1 VWQLRRFYPYNSVLI
16 KLLLWRNWMPRVT
29 PKTREELSDLEDVF
43 ERAEQ
48 ALGFVPNS
56 FYLMGRRP
64 EMLRA
69 FSRLSREV
77 IGVPGRVSQ
86 DLKWLIAHIASRAA
100 GCQYCM
106 AHTAG
111 SANKAKS
118 EMERK
123 IDAIFEYERSE
134 LFSDAEKA
142 ALTVAQAAGTTPN
155 MVSDADMENL
165 KIYFD
170 EDQIVEIVGVI
181 CLFGWLNRFN
191 DTMATYLEQ
200 EPLEFATQ
208 HLAASGWEVGKHKG

>member
-1 VWQLRRFYPYNSVLI
+1 MSRIR
-16 KLLLWRNWMPRVT
+16 
-29 PKTREELSDLEDVF
+29 PKSREELSDLEDVF
-43 ERAEQ
+43 ERVEQ

-56 FYLMGRRP
+56 FFLMGRRP

-77 IGVPGRVSQ
+77 VGVPGRVPQ
-86 DLKWLIAHIASRAA
+86 DLKWLVAHIASQAA

-118 EMERK
+118 KTEEK
-123 IDAIFEYERSE
+123 IDAVFKYERSE

-155 MVSDADMENL
+155 MVSDADIKNL
-165 KIYFD
+165 KKYFD
-170 EDQIVEIVGVI
+170 EDQIVEIIGVI

-191 DTMATYLEQ
+191 DTLATNLEE
-200 EPLEFATQ
+200 EPLNFATR
-208 HLAASGWEVGKHKG
+208 HLAASGWQVGKHGE

>member
-1 VWQLRRFYPYNSVLI
+1 
-16 KLLLWRNWMPRVT
+16 MPRVT
-29 PKTREELSDLEDVF
+29 PKSREELSDLEDVF

-56 FYLMGRRP
+56 FFLMGRRP

-77 IGVPGRVSQ
+77 VGVPGRVPQ
-86 DLKWLIAHIASRAA
+86 DLKWLVAHIASQAA

-111 SANKAKS
+111 SANKSKS
-118 EMERK
+118 KTEEK
-123 IDAIFEYERSE
+123 IDAVFEYERSD

-142 ALTVAQAAGTTPN
+142 ALTVAQGAGATPN
-155 MVSDADMENL
+155 MVSDTDIKNL
-165 KIYFD
+165 KNYFD
-170 EDQIVEIVGVI
+170 DDQIIEIVGVI

-191 DTMATYLEQ
+191 DTLATNLEQ
-200 EPLEFATQ
+200 EPLDFATR
-208 HLAASGWEVGKHKG
+208 HLAASGWQVGKHSE

>member
-1 VWQLRRFYPYNSVLI
+1 
-16 KLLLWRNWMPRVT
+16 MPRVT

>member
-1 VWQLRRFYPYNSVLI
+1 
-16 KLLLWRNWMPRVT
+16 MPRIT
-29 PKTREELSDLEDVF
+29 PKSREELSDLEDVF

-56 FYLMGRRP
+56 FFLMGRRP
-64 EMLRA
+64 KMLRA

-77 IGVPGRVSQ
+77 VGVPGRVPQ
-86 DLKWLIAHIASRAA
+86 DLKWLVAHIASQAA

-118 EMERK
+118 RTEEK
-123 IDAIFEYERSE
+123 IDAVFEYERSE

-142 ALTVAQAAGTTPN
+142 ALTVAQGAGATPN
-155 MVSDADMENL
+155 MVSDADIKNL
-165 KIYFD
+165 KNYFD
-170 EDQIVEIVGVI
+170 EDQIIEIVGVI

-191 DTMATYLEQ
+191 DTLATNLEQ
-200 EPLEFATQ
+200 EPLDFATR
-208 HLAASGWEVGKHKG
+208 HLAASGWQVGKHGEKT

>member
-1 VWQLRRFYPYNSVLI
+1 MSRI
-16 KLLLWRNWMPRVT
+16 T
-29 PKTREELSDLEDVF
+29 PKSRAELSDLEDVF

-56 FYLMGRRP
+56 FFLMGRRP

-77 IGVPGRVSQ
+77 VGVPGRVPQ
-86 DLKWLIAHIASRAA
+86 DLKWLIAHIASQAA

-118 EMERK
+118 KTEEK
-123 IDAIFEYERSE
+123 IDAVLEYERSE

-155 MVSDADMENL
+155 MVSDADIKNL
-165 KIYFD
+165 KKYFD
-170 EDQIVEIVGVI
+170 EDQIIEIVGVI

-191 DTMATYLEQ
+191 DTLATNLEQ
-200 EPLEFATQ
+200 EPLNFATR
-208 HLAASGWEVGKHKG
+208 HLAASGWQVGKHGG

>member
-1 VWQLRRFYPYNSVLI
+1 MARIS
-16 KLLLWRNWMPRVT
+16 
-29 PKTREELSDLEDVF
+29 PKTREELSELEDVF

-56 FYLMGRRP
+56 FFIMGRRP

-77 IGVPGRVSQ
+77 VGVPGRVPQ

-111 SANKAKS
+111 SANKAKNAL
-118 EMERK
+118 EEK
-123 IDAIFEYERSE
+123 INAVFEYERSD
-134 LFSDAEKA
+134 LFSEAEKA
-142 ALTVAQAAGTTPN
+142 ALLVAQGAGATPN
-155 MVSDADMENL
+155 MVSDDDMENL
-165 KIYFD
+165 KKHFD

-191 DTMATYLEQ
+191 DTMATDIEE
-200 EPLEFATQ
+200 EPLNFATQ
-208 HLAASGWEVGKHKG
+208 HLAPSGWQVGKHKG

>member
-1 VWQLRRFYPYNSVLI
+1 MSRI
-16 KLLLWRNWMPRVT
+16 T
-29 PKTREELSDLEDVF
+29 PKSREELSDLEDVF

-56 FYLMGRRP
+56 FFLMGRRP

-77 IGVPGRVSQ
+77 VGVPGRVPQ
-86 DLKWLIAHIASRAA
+86 DLKWLVAHVASQAA

-118 EMERK
+118 ENQEK
-123 IDAIFEYERSE
+123 IDSVFEYERSE

-142 ALTVAQAAGTTPN
+142 ALTVAQGAGATPN
-155 MVSDADMENL
+155 MVSDADIKNL
-165 KIYFD
+165 KNYFD
-170 EDQIVEIVGVI
+170 DDQIIEIVGVI

-191 DTMATYLEQ
+191 DTLATNLEQ
-200 EPLEFATQ
+200 EPLDFARR
-208 HLAASGWEVGKHKG
+208 HLAASGWQVGKHSG

>member
-1 VWQLRRFYPYNSVLI
+1 MSRIR
-16 KLLLWRNWMPRVT
+16 
-29 PKTREELSDLEDVF
+29 PKSREELSDLEDVF

-56 FYLMGRRP
+56 FFLMGRRP

-77 IGVPGRVSQ
+77 VGVPGRVPQ
-86 DLKWLIAHIASRAA
+86 DLKWLVAHIASQAA

-106 AHTAG
+106 AHTAS

-118 EMERK
+118 RTEEK
-123 IDAIFEYERSE
+123 IDAVFKYERSE

-155 MVSDADMENL
+155 MVSDADIKNL
-165 KIYFD
+165 KKYFD
-170 EDQIVEIVGVI
+170 EDQIIEIIGVI

-191 DTMATYLEQ
+191 DTLATNLEQ
-200 EPLEFATQ
+200 EPLNFATR
-208 HLAASGWEVGKHKG
+208 HLAASGWQVGKHGE